1 MKEIIKISDVVTY
14 NLLGPL
20 GDFDDISLEIGHFC
34 DSFITSFSRMF
45 SVPLLA

>member
-14 NLLGPL
+14 NLLRV
-20 GDFDDISLEIGHFC
+20 GDFDDISLGIGHFC